1 MNSYTVHTQQGFRF
15 IDEGPRDGRP
25 PVVLLHG
32 MLGGLENWTS
42 TIAALA
48 ENDFRVVA
56 PVLPVYDLPRTD
68 TSVSGLKRHTVA
80 FLSALELHKPVLV
93 GNSLGGHV
101 ALLYALEETEQPTA
115 LILTGASGVHEVV
128 MGETVP
134 RRFDREFV
142 KDRAAYTFF
151 DPRHASDELVDGV
164 MEIVAD
170 RNRALKLIQMARA
183 SRSENVEHA
192 LSNIAAPTLLIWGEQ
207 DRLTPPDVARRF
219 RDQLANAQL
228 RWIPECGHAPM
239 IEHPRQFNALVI
251 DFLTSVLASKNG
263 FRKAALDATR

>member
-1 MNSYTVHTQQGFRF
+1 MNSYTVHTLQGFRF
-15 IDEGPRDGRP
+15 IDEGPRGGRP
-25 PVVLLHG
+25 AVVLLHG
-32 MLGGLENWTS
+32 MLGGLENWTT

-48 ENDFRVVA
+48 DNGFRVVA
-56 PVLPVYDLPRTD
+56 PVLPVYDLPRAD
-68 TSVSGLKRHTVA
+68 TSVSGLKRYTTA
-80 FLSALELHKPVLV
+80 FLDALELHKPVLV

-115 LILTGASGVHEVV
+115 LVLTGASGVHEVV

-142 KDRAAYTFF
+142 RDRAAFTFF
-151 DPRHASDELVDGV
+151 DPRHVSEELVDGV

-170 RNRALKLIQMARA
+170 RKRVLKLIQMARA
-183 SRSENVEHA
+183 SRNENVEHA
-192 LSNIAAPTLLIWGEQ
+192 LASIKTPTLLIWGEQ

-219 RDQLANAQL
+219 QNQLANAQL

-251 DFLTSVLASKNG
+251 EFLTAVLASRNG
-263 FRKAALDATR
+263 SVHRVFGTAL